1 MQNNAEI
8 LSEFTI
14 EAREILDKLDEDFTY
29 FEQNPEDTKLIG
41 NIFRAL
47 HTLKGSSGF
56 FAFKR
61 LEKISHAGESLLGK
75 LRDGQ
80 LRLNSTII
88 EKLLQSID
96 VLRAIIEGIET
107 NQLEPVGDD
116 QELIDELKLLTKNGQ
131 FEDHRDPIE
140 NNGKH
145 LDKSPFPSSQLV
157 TESKATPDDDTND
170 PTSDSLDSME
180 GVSDLM
186 QVAEISFQGG
196 GYEMGSDSSIS
207 VRNADFN
214 APVKV
219 NLETL
224 DRLMNLTG
232 EMVLAR
238 NRLLPFANTIE
249 DVNFSQ
255 TVRSIDLLTLELQ
268 ERMMKMRMQ
277 PISQVW
283 SKFPR
288 LVRDIST
295 QCHKKVNL
303 IQVGAETELDKTL
316 LDGIRDPLI
325 HIIRNSVDHSIELPN
340 ARLAKG
346 KPETASIILRA
357 AHQNGM
363 VVIEIADDGAGI
375 DFDRVRMRAIERG
388 LLSTEL
394 APNISNKEL
403 VEYIFLP
410 GFSTKESVTNL
421 SGRGVGMD
429 VVKNNIANIGGSIEI
444 SSEADLGVNIKLKIP
459 LTLAIM
465 PALLVKSESEIYA
478 IPQNRILELVQINSS
493 SESPRFEDFHGT
505 TVFRLRDKLV
515 PLLFLNEQLGL
526 GVRQDGQS
534 ISSNIVILHAGLV
547 QFGLVV
553 ESVLNIQ
560 DVVVKPMGPLLKG
573 LPIFAGATILGSG
586 RVSLIIDID
595 GIAMLSGL
603 VEKIEANPINQV
615 VIQQPIEERKV
626 PMLLFEIA
634 GLEKMAIPLER
645 VEHIIMLDIN
655 SIQKNGSKDVIFY
668 QNKVVD
674 VVWLNRYVSGG
685 NPQASFSQHAIPV
698 FICHANQKYYALVV
712 HRVFDIVQMPEKVY
726 ELASP
731 QRGLL
736 GCGIFNDVVVN
747 IVDLEEILMLHNFY
761 DTSVVYPKVVDLDG

>member
-14 EAREILDKLDEDFTY
+14 EAREILDRLDEDFTS
-29 FEQNPEDTKLIG
+29 FEQNPTDTKLIG

-80 LRLNSTII
+80 LSLNSQII

-96 VLRAIIEGIET
+96 VLRVIIEGIET
-107 NQLEPVGDD
+107 NQIEPMGDD
-116 QELIDELKLLTKNGQ
+116 QVLIDQLKALSKNGH
-131 FEDHRDPIE
+131 FKNFSDGNDEVGDF
-140 NNGKH
+140 NGN
-145 LDKSPFPSSQLV
+145 PPSSLSALKSE
-157 TESKATPDDDTND
+157 TSAFSPDGNNLSSDGLDGMKGVD
-170 PTSDSLDSME
+170 ASMKLAETSVQAGDFE
-180 GVSDLM
+180 V
-186 QVAEISFQGG
+186 
-196 GYEMGSDSSIS
+196 GSALSAS
-207 VRNADFN
+207 VKNADFH

-249 DVNFSQ
+249 DINFSQ

-295 QCHKKVNL
+295 QSNKKVNL
-303 IQVGAETELDKTL
+303 IQIGAETELDKTL

-340 ARLAKG
+340 ERLQKG

-363 VVIEIADDGAGI
+363 VVIEVSDDGAGI
-375 DFDRVRMRAIERG
+375 DFERIRKRALERQ
-388 LLSTEL
+388 LVSAEL
-394 APNISNKEL
+394 APTLSNKEL
-403 VEYIFLP
+403 LEYIFVP
-410 GFSTKESVTNL
+410 GFSTKDTVTNL

-444 SSEADLGVNIKLKIP
+444 SSEADLGVKIQLKIP

-465 PALLVKSESEIYA
+465 PALMVKSESEIYA

-493 SESPRFEDFHGT
+493 GSSSRFEDFHGT
-505 TVFRLRDKLV
+505 TVFRLREKLV

-526 GVRQDGQS
+526 GKRQEGQNLP
-534 ISSNIVILHAGLV
+534 SNIIILHSGSV

-560 DVVVKPMGPLLKG
+560 DVVVKPMGPLLKD

-595 GIAMLSGL
+595 GIAVKSCL

-615 VIQQPIEERKV
+615 AIQQPIEERKV

-634 GLEKMAIPLER
+634 GLEQMAIPLER
-645 VEHIIMLDIN
+645 VEHIIMLEIN
-655 SIQKNGSKDVIFY
+655 SIQKNGSKDVIYY
-668 QNKVVD
+668 QNQIVD
-674 VVWLNRYVSGG
+674 VVWLNKYVSGG
-685 NPQASFSQHAIPV
+685 DVRADFNQSAIPV
-698 FICHANQKYYALVV
+698 FICHVNQKSYALVV
-712 HRVFDIVQMPEKVY
+712 NRVFDIVEMPEKIY

-736 GCGIFNDVVVN
+736 GCSIYNDIVVN
-747 IVDLEEILMLHNFY
+747 LVDLEEILMLHNFY
-761 DTSVVYPKVVDLDG
+761 DSTVVYPKVVDLDG